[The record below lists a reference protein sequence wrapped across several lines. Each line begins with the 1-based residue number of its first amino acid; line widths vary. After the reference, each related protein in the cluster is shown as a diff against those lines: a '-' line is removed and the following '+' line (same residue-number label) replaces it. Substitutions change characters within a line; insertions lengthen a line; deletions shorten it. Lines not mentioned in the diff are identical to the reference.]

1 MLLVYF
7 GGSEEALILKGVK
20 YNLNWK
26 EKISIKIPDE
36 LGLGIHNTCTR
47 GRLGSVSVY
56 TMIKIKTE
64 SNFLQIW
71 AVSDIDES

>member
-7 GGSEEALILKGVK
+7 GGSEEALILKGIK
-20 YNLNWK
+20 YNLKWK
-26 EKISIKIPDE
+26 EKISIKTPNE
-36 LGLGIHNTCTR
+36 LGVEIRNTCTR

-64 SNFLQIW
+64 SSFLQI
-71 AVSDIDES
+71 